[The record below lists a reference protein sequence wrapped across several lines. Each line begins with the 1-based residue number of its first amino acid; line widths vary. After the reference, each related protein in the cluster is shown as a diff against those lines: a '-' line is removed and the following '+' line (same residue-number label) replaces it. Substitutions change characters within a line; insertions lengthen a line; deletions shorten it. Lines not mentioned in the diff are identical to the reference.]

1 MAYYYTNIQPNV
13 LNVIEVKVNEEN
25 FKLFNGENRTQ
36 SWDRKE
42 MLSILSHSDSIMIRT
57 TLNENQIFSRL
68 QQ

>member
-1 MAYYYTNIQPNV
+1 MAYYYTNIQPNI

-25 FKLFNGENRTQ
+25 FKLFNSENIAQ